1 MIALAA
7 VSKGYRT
14 HNGVKV
20 ILRDA
25 DLVLPRGRSV
35 ALMGINGA
43 GKSTLLRIIAGT
55 ERPDRGRV
63 SRNARISWPLGSA
76 GGFHGSLSGLENV
89 RFIARIY
96 GADVSRTI
104 DFVADF
110 AELGTYFD
118 MPVRTYSSGMR
129 ARLAFGV
136 SMAIDFECYLVDEIT
151 GVGDASFQSK
161 CRAAFQE
168 RRSRADVIMVSH
180 SPRTLKSYC
189 QSAVLLQNGSL
200 SFFDN
205 IDDATASYAKGLS

>member
-14 HNGVKV
+14 RTGVKV

-55 ERPDRGRV
+55 ERPDRGCV
-63 SRNARISWPLGSA
+63 SRSARISWPLGSS

-96 GADVSRTI
+96 GADVRRTI

-189 QSAVLLQNGSL
+189 QSAVLLQDGSL

>member
-14 HNGVKV
+14 RSGVKV
-20 ILRDA
+20 VLHNA

-35 ALMGINGA
+35 ALMGVNGA

-55 ERPDRGRV
+55 ERPDCGRV

-76 GGFHGSLSGLENV
+76 GGFHGSLTGLENV
-89 RFIARIY
+89 RFVARIY
-96 GADVSRTI
+96 GADIRRTI
-104 DFVADF
+104 DFVAAF
-110 AELGTYFD
+110 AELGAYFD

-151 GVGDASFQSK
+151 GVGGARFQRK
-161 CRAAFQE
+161 CRVAFQE

-180 SPRTLKSYC
+180 SVRTLKSYC
-189 QSAVLLQNGSL
+189 QSAVLLQDGCL
-200 SFFDN
+200 SFFES
-205 IDDATASYAKGLS
+205 IEDATEVYAKGLS

>member
-1 MIALAA
+1 
-7 VSKGYRT
+7 
-14 HNGVKV
+14 
-20 ILRDA
+20 
-25 DLVLPRGRSV
+25 
-35 ALMGINGA
+35 
-43 GKSTLLRIIAGT
+43 LRIIAGT
-55 ERPDRGRV
+55 ERPDRGCV
-63 SRNARISWPLGSA
+63 SRSARISWPLGSS

-96 GADVSRTI
+96 GADVRRTI
-104 DFVADF
+104 DFVSDF

-189 QSAVLLQNGSL
+189 QSAVLLQDGSL